1 MKTMTWTKRITLS
14 AGLALTSLVAVPA
27 VAGADGCYTGCT
39 PPTVSSTLVAPPS
52 TDPLHHVTTTAQVN
66 GSSSLPFTGADIGE
80 LAAVGA
86 GAVVVGVV
94 LTRRRRSAA

>member
-52 TDPLHHVTTTAQVN
+52 TDPVHHVHDHGPGQRLLVAALH
-66 GSSSLPFTGADIGE
+66 GS
-80 LAAVGA
+80 
-86 GAVVVGVV
+86 
-94 LTRRRRSAA
+94 RHR